1 MKRTPPLPT
10 NYIGTEAR
18 HFLFCIPA
26 NLLYVNTAN
35 TEANQLNLMSH
46 MMAEESQDSQIDKTE
61 AINKEYPAEQRTS
74 KVNGVRLNDS

>member
-1 MKRTPPLPT
+1 
-10 NYIGTEAR
+10 
-18 HFLFCIPA
+18 
-26 NLLYVNTAN
+26 
-35 TEANQLNLMSH
+35 MSH